1 MKGEEGR
8 NAVRKTAFAR
18 YQFYHRAVGIGKTF
32 KAYLRPVTKS
42 MEKNMFLSFLM
53 GTVVNDGEKSFKLP
67 QIFF

>member
-8 NAVRKTAFAR
+8 NAVRKTAILR

-53 GTVVNDGEKSFKLP
+53 GTVHTGTFYA
-67 QIFF
+67 QIVQNST

>member
-8 NAVRKTAFAR
+8 NAVRKTAIAR

-53 GTVVNDGEKSFKLP
+53 GTVVNVWGKKFQAAKTNT
-67 QIFF
+67 